1 MPNDAAA
8 QCTIDSM
15 CLVPIASVEIRH
27 RRALQDPPARVAAPA
42 DAALGPASSE
52 RRRLK

>member
-1 MPNDAAA
+1 MPNAAAA

-15 CLVPIASVEIRH
+15 SLVPIASVEIR
-27 RRALQDPPARVAAPA
+27 RQRAMQDRPARVASAA
-42 DAALGPASSE
+42 DAAPGPASNG